1 MRLLSAYSVV
11 LPSLYNAAGAVDL
24 RTLMD
29 GVRRAVSD
37 DSSDSSSSSLA
48 SSQLRI
54 DLLRLV
60 AATGIPA
67 KQLLRT
73 VCDDLH
79 FNAVIMAHYG
89 SRAISGLSVHLT
101 ASPWLIEPVQQAAC
115 QLHFVCYLQVELH

>member
-1 MRLLSAYSVV
+1 MHQLGTVMRLLSAYSVV

-29 GVRRAVSD
+29 GVRHAVSD
-37 DSSDSSSSSLA
+37 DSSDSSSLA

-67 KQLLRT
+67 KPLLKT

-79 FNAVIMAHYG
+79 FNAVIMAHYD
-89 SRAISGLSVHLT
+89 SRATSGLSM
-101 ASPWLIEPVQQAAC
+101 
-115 QLHFVCYLQVELH
+115 HFNWPTMAY